1 MLFSLDFFMM
11 ASGVGEQAHG
21 SVASQFYSNEEETA
35 FDMTTSEKVTHW
47 AIITNKSLH

>member
-1 MLFSLDFFMM
+1 MPFFSDFIVM

-21 SVASQFYSNEEETA
+21 SADSQLYSNENDTA

-47 AIITNKSLH
+47 AIIAY